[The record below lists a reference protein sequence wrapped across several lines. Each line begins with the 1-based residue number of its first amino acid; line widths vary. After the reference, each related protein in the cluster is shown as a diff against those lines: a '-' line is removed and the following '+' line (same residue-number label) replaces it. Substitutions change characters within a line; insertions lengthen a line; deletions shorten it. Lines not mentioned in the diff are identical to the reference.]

1 VDPFES
7 LGPEPAP
14 APVVALGALGA
25 PVTVDAADGMG
36 SLAALGSE
44 IG

>member
-1 VDPFES
+1 MDPFES
-7 LGPEPAP
+7 LGLEPAP
-14 APVVALGALGA
+14 APVVALGA